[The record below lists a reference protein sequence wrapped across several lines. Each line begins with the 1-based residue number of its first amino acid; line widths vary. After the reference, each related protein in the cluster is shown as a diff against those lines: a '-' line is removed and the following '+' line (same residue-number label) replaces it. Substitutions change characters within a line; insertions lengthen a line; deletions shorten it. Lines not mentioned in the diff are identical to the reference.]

1 VRPAAHELE
10 YHCWS
15 AATCCVRK
23 EAAVLELM
31 VDAPADWL
39 HRGPSGIGMTGR
51 VTMALF
57 VRDPDAWLDE
67 MGLHDR
73 LYVS

>member
-1 VRPAAHELE
+1 
-10 YHCWS
+10 
-15 AATCCVRK
+15 
-23 EAAVLELM
+23 VLELM

-39 HRGPSGIGMTGR
+39 HGGPSDIGMTGR

-57 VRDPDAWLDE
+57 VREVDAWLDE

-73 LYVS
+73 LHVS

>member
-1 VRPAAHELE
+1 MRPAARELE

-39 HRGPSGIGMTGR
+39 HHGPSGIGMTGR
-51 VTMALF
+51 VTVALF
-57 VRDPDAWLDE
+57 VRDVDAWLDE
-67 MGLHDR
+67 MGLHDQ